1 MSTSVQHDER
11 RTQPRGHFHLF
22 WDVIFR
28 GLRAAVGHI
37 NNFRL
42 ALGVFLIL
50 GLVAAVAGTWAFVEI
65 AGEVKEGTTQ
75 AFDEAVLHWIAQH
88 QVPWIEETLV
98 EITMLGTAVVVA
110 TIVGVAGLFLWL
122 TKHRYSTVLLLVA
135 TTGGFVINKVLKSV
149 FDRPR
154 PQVFEWGAHPISS
167 SFPSGHTMSAVIVY
181 TTVAYLAARLHRR
194 RWSRWLTMLAALV
207 VIALISFSRMYLG
220 VHYPSDVLA
229 GATIG
234 LAWAGFCMAT
244 LEAIQKYT
252 VRNRRVHDE
261 VRENEE
267 PPPAPAR

>member
-1 MSTSVQHDER
+1 MSTSIHSDER
-11 RTQPRGHFHLF
+11 RTQPRGHLHVF

-28 GLRAAVGHI
+28 GLRASVNHI

-42 ALGVFLIL
+42 ALGIFLISGMLAATL
-50 GLVAAVAGTWAFVEI
+50 GTFAFVKL
-65 AGEVKEGTTQ
+65 AGEVKEGETQ
-75 AFDEAVLHWIAQH
+75 AFDEAVLQWIGQR
-88 QVPWIEETLV
+88 QVPWVEETLV
-98 EITMLGTAVVVA
+98 EVTMLGTAVVVA

-122 TKHRYSTVLLLVA
+122 TRHRYSTILLLVA
-135 TTGGFVINKVLKSV
+135 TSGGFVLNKILKNV

-181 TTVAYLAARLHRR
+181 MTVAYLAARLQKQ
-194 RWSRWLTMLAALV
+194 RWARWLTMVVALLL
-207 VIALISFSRMYLG
+207 ILLISFSRMYLG
-220 VHYPSDVLA
+220 VHYPSDVMA

-244 LEAIQKYT
+244 LEAMQKYT
-252 VRNRRVHDE
+252 LRNRK
-261 VRENEE
+261 VREDVQANEE